1 MDDPIGS
8 HPTRAEQLDILA
20 TMITDQA
27 KPNDRVLDLG
37 CGTGYVASLIFDKR
51 NDLYLTGVDVKEES
65 IVDAKIN
72 LISYKDRTDWF
83 VGDLEMIDEITIPD
97 ACYQFIITALTFH
110 DLPDSAKRDVISFA
124 STHLSSEGFFFLYDR
139 IRLTEKSFFPLQKSI
154 WNRIDR
160 VYGRGMRSAESF
172 EAYEADI
179 MPNNRPGCLD
189 DYIEWF
195 GKAGMKAQILH
206 MHGNVV
212 LIAGSKVG

>member
-27 KPNDRVLDLG
+27 KPNDCVLDLG
-37 CGTGYVASLIFDKR
+37 CGTGYVASLILEKR
-51 NDLYLTGVDVKEES
+51 SDLYFTGVDIKADS
-65 IVDAKIN
+65 IVEAKIN
-72 LISYKDRTDWF
+72 LTSHKDRTEWF
-83 VGDLEMIDEITIPD
+83 VGDLEAIEEIEISD
-97 ACYQFIITALTFH
+97 VCYQFIITALTFH

-124 STHLSSEGFFFLYDR
+124 STRLPSEGFFFLYDR

-154 WNRIDR
+154 WNRINSI
-160 VYGRGMRSAESF
+160 YGRGMRSAESF

-189 DYIEWF
+189 DYIKWF
-195 GKAGMKAQILH
+195 GEAGMKAQILH
-206 MHGNVV
+206 LHGNVA
-212 LIAGSKVG
+212 LIGGSKVG

>member
-27 KPNDRVLDLG
+27 KPNDCVLDLG

-51 NDLYLTGVDVKEES
+51 SDLYFTGVDIKADS
-65 IVDAKIN
+65 IVEAKTN
-72 LISYKDRTDWF
+72 LISHKDRTEWF
-83 VGDLEMIDEITIPD
+83 VGDLEAIEEIKISD
-97 ACYQFIITALTFH
+97 VCYQFIITALTFH
-110 DLPDSAKRDVISFA
+110 DLPDSAKRDLISFA
-124 STHLSSEGFFFLYDR
+124 STRLSSEGFFFLYDR

-154 WNRIDR
+154 WNRINSI
-160 VYGRGMRSAESF
+160 YGRGMRSAESF

-189 DYIEWF
+189 DYIKWF
-195 GKAGMKAQILH
+195 GEAGMKAQILH
-206 MHGNVV
+206 LHGNVA
-212 LIAGSKVG
+212 LIGGSKVG